1 MRNSDTRKAAERRGR
16 RAESLAAVALQLKG
30 YRVLAR
36 RVKTP
41 VGEIDL
47 IARRGSILA
56 FIEVKQRASLDA
68 AYQAVPDPAWRRISR
83 AAENW
88 AARNMNDENV
98 SWRYDLIAIAPH
110 RWPVHK
116 RDYWRP

>member
-1 MRNSDTRKAAERRGR
+1 MPDRNRRKQAEKRGR
-16 RAESLAAVALQLKG
+16 RAESLAALALQIKG
-30 YRVLAR
+30 YRILAR

-56 FIEVKQRASLDA
+56 FIEVKQRAAIEA
-68 AYQAVPDPAWRRISR
+68 ALHAVPEQAWRRISR
-83 AAENW
+83 AAETW
-88 AARNMNDENV
+88 AARHMNDENV
-98 SWRYDLIAIAPH
+98 SWRYDLMAIAPR